1 MAQPTPFDQ
10 IPIHLVVRDKGEDLR
25 VDFTFDLA
33 TDDID
38 SLVADLGQSVD
49 LTESNRPQVLRD
61 VTLQV
66 NKGREDQA
74 GYRQL
79 LENQKREL
87 EQMDARHRR
96 EQEAKLRDLSGPAGD
111 DLLLLF

>member
-1 MAQPTPFDQ
+1 MAEPTPFDQ
-10 IPIHLVVRDKGEDLR
+10 IPIHLVVSDKGEDLR

-49 LTESNRPQVLRD
+49 LTETNRPQVLRD

-66 NKGREDQA
+66 RKGREDQA

-79 LENQKREL
+79 LENQRREL

-96 EQEAKLRDLSGPAGD
+96 EQEAKLKELSGPHGED
-111 DLLLLF
+111 VWLIF

>member
-1 MAQPTPFDQ
+1 MAEPTPFDQ
-10 IPIHLVVRDKGEDLR
+10 IPIHLVVSDKGEDLR

-33 TDDID
+33 TDDVD

-49 LTESNRPQVLRD
+49 LTEINRPQVLRD

-66 NKGREDQA
+66 QKGREDQT

-79 LENQKREL
+79 LENQRREL
-87 EQMDARHRR
+87 EQMETRHRR
-96 EQEAKLRDLSGPAGD
+96 EQEMKLKELSGPPGED
-111 DLLLLF
+111 VWLIF